1 MAVKFINISEADFLK
16 RNILYKYMPLESAL
30 ATINEKYL
38 WCANPVVWK
47 DPFERRFIEAK
58 YTVGSKEED
67 FPLNGRVFC
76 SCFTQTQTSEAHWNT
91 YMNGQIGISFNIK
104 RDMLLQMLDSLS
116 DCEVYIG
123 TVSYQKTKDIE
134 KKKLSDIDCLKTVSP
149 FSLTNRELQIKLL
162 LLKRIAFQYE
172 NEIRILVVKKN
183 KTKEKGIKIPFDGI
197 DPNKLIDRITID
209 PSVGIHA
216 EKMLKELFKKTYHF
230 DKVYKSQLYTMKSNI
245 KIEL

>member
-1 MAVKFINISEADFLK
+1 
-16 RNILYKYMPLESAL
+16 MPLELAL
-30 ATINEKYL
+30 ATIKEQYL
-38 WCANPVVWK
+38 WCANPAEWK

-58 YTVGSKEED
+58 YTIGLKEEG
-67 FPLNGRVFC
+67 FPLSGRVFC

-104 RDMLLQMLDSLS
+104 RDKLLKILDNLL

-123 TVSYQKTKDIE
+123 AVSYQRTKDIE
-134 KKKLSDIDCLKTVSP
+134 KKKLLEIDYLKTVSP
-149 FSLTNRELQIKLL
+149 FGLSNRELQIKLL

-183 KTKEKGIKIPFDGI
+183 KTKEKGIKIPFGSI
-197 DPNKLIDRITID
+197 VPNGLIDRITID
-209 PSVGIHA
+209 PSVGTHT
-216 EKMLKELFKKTYHF
+216 EKMLKELFKETYYF